1 MKESGAALAES
12 LVHFLRQGAV
22 EQLSWSCQVLDVP
35 ATAGRII
42 LRSEFVSHCP
52 YAGTL
57 VRLRCQCD
65 RWPVAAGV
73 DERGTVDFNFS
84 VESMQHPGTEIGAA
98 SGAEISQLFSVIR
111 DQCLNEI
118 RAEARQPL
126 FVGETP
132 DSLSFDDILELVRN
146 HNPVRWRWRQVTHE
160 GSAREFEHSYET
172 RIDGLQFT
180 LREFTSA
187 ETGRSRFVADVGW
200 AVASVL
206 PAPVL
211 DAGQAMELVALV
223 KEQTHLAL
231 RRKA

>member
-1 MKESGAALAES
+1 MMETGAKLAES

-22 EQLSWSCQVLDVP
+22 EQLLWSCQVLDVP
-35 ATAGRII
+35 ATAGRVI

-65 RWPVAAGV
+65 RWPVAGGA
-73 DERGTVDFNFS
+73 EQRGAVDFNFS
-84 VESMQHPGTEIGAA
+84 VESMQQPGTEIGAA

-111 DQCLNEI
+111 DQCLNDI
-118 RAEARQPL
+118 RAEAREPL
-126 FVGETP
+126 FGGDSAE
-132 DSLSFDDILELVRN
+132 SLSFDDIRELVRN

-160 GSAREFEHSYET
+160 GAAREFEHSYET
-172 RIDGLQFT
+172 RIGGLQFT

-187 ETGRSRFVADVGW
+187 ETGLSRFVADVGW
-200 AVASVL
+200 AIASVQ

-223 KEQTHLAL
+223 KEQTNLAL